1 MFTVP
6 VPPDTFVRPWKESN
20 EFPHKFYPRDYI
32 DIDYPSAD
40 WLPDDPPS
48 CHHMFSQDS
57 FAIVEGSSWHKW
69 TPEEGKQE
77 IAILVLEKLG
87 SHYYP
92 EDDEPKTDRE
102 ALRYVHSSLASGR
115 KLKLFVYSVN
125 RYAMLSTTSASA
137 VYYTKT
143 LLHTISFVLLWRSA
157 RSTRRHTTGGW

>member
-1 MFTVP
+1 MACLPYQSHPTLLFDLGRSPTNSLASSSHE
-6 VPPDTFVRPWKESN
+6 TTLILTIR
-20 EFPHKFYPRDYI
+20 
-32 DIDYPSAD
+32 
-40 WLPDDPPS
+40 WLRDDPPS